1 MVGNSD
7 GDRRNSS
14 TVGGVILNGIA
25 DGSDRSGNSDD
36 GLERGRRR

>member
-7 GDRRNSS
+7 GDRRNNSA
-14 TVGGVILNGIA
+14 VGSVILNGIA

-36 GLERGRRR
+36 DLEGGRRR